1 MAHIVLKNQ
10 IDKQDTSYKSYE
22 WNKIKILE
30 YQESKLYQEDLNEE
44 NKYLDKEI
52 LFEFK
57 NKEELQ
63 KFKITYKYLI
73 NKYYPTIRE
82 YKLKKNKD
90 DENTPKEHKDKHIFT
105 KSMYKLEDKDY
116 MNVTITFI
124 IMLKMGKLWKYF
136 EDNYN
141 VGNIFYKQKDRKEP
155 LTPANSRCLIS
166 CDNRLKIL
174 CRFLKD
180 YIIDNIFINNIVNTN
195 IHRAK
200 RCYVKYIDGNELKR
214 KVCFDSVSNISKVIH
229 LINTNYMLLDL
240 SNAFN
245 NVKYSFLE
253 MILNKY
259 LLVDNDSDKKNISR
273 SITRLIYLIKYH
285 DKREMLYINRN
296 KGIPQG
302 SSISSDLFIICM
314 DYILNE
320 VIDELWKRYSLKYN
334 GDYKLI
340 CFIDD
345 ILIILKNDKGD
356 YYCNDIYYVME
367 EVFNKYNF
375 MLNAKKSKR
384 SKELT
389 NSILSCISN
398 EDKYLGI
405 FIERDLNKYLDLL
418 ETEIRL
424 KYKFNPKF
432 KSYSIIEKFLKNK
445 KMKDLEKMQLRGKI
459 QYALSPYASNIE
471 ERHNIFMLRGY
482 TNIANEL
489 FKIQ

>member
-1 MAHIVLKNQ
+1 MTHIVLNNQ
-10 IDKQDTSYKSYE
+10 IDKEDTSYKLYQ
-22 WNKIKILE
+22 WNKINLLA

-57 NKEELQ
+57 NREELQ

-73 NKYYPTIRE
+73 DKFYPIIRE

-90 DENTPKEHKDKHIFT
+90 DENTPVEHKDKHIFT
-105 KSMYKLEDKDY
+105 KSMYKLEDEDY

-124 IMLKMGKLWKYF
+124 IMLKIGKLWKYF
-136 EDNYN
+136 EENYN
-141 VGNIFYKQKDRKEP
+141 IGNMFYKKKDKKEH
-155 LTPANSRCLIS
+155 LTPVNSRCLIS

-174 CRFLKD
+174 SRFLKD
-180 YIIDNIFINNIVNTN
+180 YIIDDIFINNIVNTN

-200 RCYVKYIDGNELKR
+200 RCYIRYMDGNELKR

-259 LLVDNDSDKKNISR
+259 LLIENNSDKKNISR
-273 SITRLIYLIKYH
+273 SITRLIYSIKYH
-285 DKREMLYINRN
+285 DKKEKLFINRN

-320 VIDELWKRYSLKYN
+320 VINELKERYILKYN
-334 GDYKLI
+334 KDYKMI

-345 ILIILKNDKGD
+345 ILIILKNKNGD
-356 YYCNDIYYVME
+356 NHCNDIYNVME

-375 MLNAKKSKR
+375 ILNEKKSKR
-384 SKELT
+384 SKELN
-389 NSILSCISN
+389 NSVLKCIN
-398 EDKYLGI
+398 TEDKYLGI
-405 FIERDLNKYLDLL
+405 YIERDLDKYLDLL
-418 ETEIRL
+418 ETEIRQ

-432 KSYSIIEKFLKNK
+432 NSFSTIDEFLKNK
-445 KMKDLEKMQLRGKI
+445 KMKDLEKKQLRGKI
-459 QYALSPYASNIE
+459 QYSLSPYASNVE
-471 ERHNIFMLRGY
+471 ERYNIFKLKGY
-482 TNIANEL
+482 KHIANEL
-489 FKIQ
+489 FKI